1 MRKPRHKHE
10 ERSSRE
16 NSFVISTGIIGVQ
29 GEMRSTGKKDVSVVE
44 VFQTASAGS
53 ASCCERAATIL
64 QKTPSEMTEL
74 PGSLQLVCFVQ
85 PYIQTTEDNMG
96 KAIKVLGEMR
106 PCTQP
111 GSFWESWGLSA
122 ALSLYSVWLD
132 SEVGKQSHDESTRPH
147 QQRFTKAEQNFN
159 GAPRFC

>member
-1 MRKPRHKHE
+1 MCY
-10 ERSSRE
+10 
-16 NSFVISTGIIGVQ
+16 
-29 GEMRSTGKKDVSVVE
+29 TGKKYVSVVD
-44 VFQTASAGS
+44 VFQTASAGT
-53 ASCCERAATIL
+53 ASCCKRAATIL
-64 QKTPSEMTEL
+64 QKTLSEMTEL
-74 PGSLQLVCFVQ
+74 LGSLQLVCFVQ

-96 KAIKVLGEMR
+96 KAIKVLGVMH

-111 GSFWESWGLSA
+111 GSFLRELRPFA